1 MVVARGLSLFLHH
14 LAAVQCRCVRFLVSF
29 LLSSLSLHEI
39 MVLARSGKGLNEE
52 HRQIKPPGRS
62 ATHCRLL
69 SPLFLAKICSR
80 TTERSFSRI
89 PGSDGKKKLLLCR
102 GSRGRKG
109 RTGQGAPKRVAKERE
124 RPAVT
129 LTTPNVGGTCEGA
142 VGIRRLQKGP
152 GSAYP
157 CQASH
162 SN

>member
-1 MVVARGLSLFLHH
+1 MVVARGLSIFLHH

-39 MVLARSGKGLNEE
+39 MVLAQSGKGLNEE
-52 HRQIKPPGRS
+52 HHSHR
-62 ATHCRLL
+62 
-69 SPLFLAKICSR
+69 LFLAKICSR

-89 PGSDGKKKLLLCR
+89 PGSEGKKKLLLCR

-109 RTGQGAPKRVAKERE
+109 RTGQSCKGKRAPCGN
-124 RPAVT
+124 T
-129 LTTPNVGGTCEGA
+129 GNSNVGGTCEGA

-162 SN
+162 SNAI